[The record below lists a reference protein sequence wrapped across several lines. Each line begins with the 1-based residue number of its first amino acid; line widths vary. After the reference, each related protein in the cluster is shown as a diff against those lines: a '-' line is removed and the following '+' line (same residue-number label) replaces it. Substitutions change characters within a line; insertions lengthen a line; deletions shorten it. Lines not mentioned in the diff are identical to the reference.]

1 LNKPK
6 SVTLDDVAR
15 HAGVSYQT
23 VSRVLNQAAQVS
35 EKTRSRVEAA
45 MNELNYVPNRM
56 AQQLA
61 GKQSF
66 TLGLASTNLALNAPS
81 QGASAIKTRAN
92 QLGYHVVI
100 SMVEDLQLKSC
111 RAAVNELIA
120 QRVDGILINVPL
132 ETDNAQQ
139 VKQCCGNLPV
149 LFLDV
154 DPQANLLSILFDPQ
168 EGAMQ
173 GLEHLLALGH
183 RQIALLTGPLESVSA
198 RLRYEG
204 WLTGLTAHQLEA
216 FSVLHGDWSSASG
229 YQLALNLLNPPQRP
243 TAILVANDQMA
254 LGVLRAA
261 HQLGVTVPEQL
272 SVVGYDDTE
281 DSAYFQPPLT
291 TIAQDFRL
299 SGRESVNRMVQM
311 LQHPQQTSPGS
322 LLLNTTLMLR
332 QTTSS
337 PGESPDSVQSL
348 ALELKRIA
356 RQLEQL

>member
-1 LNKPK
+1 LNKPR

-35 EKTRSRVEAA
+35 DKTRVRVEAA
-45 MNELNYVPNRM
+45 MRELNYVPNRM

-61 GKQSF
+61 GKRSF

-100 SMVEDLQLKSC
+100 SMVEDLQLQSC

-132 ETDNAQQ
+132 ETADAHE
-139 VKQCCGNLPV
+139 VKQCCGDLPV

-154 DPQANLLSILFDPQ
+154 DPHANLFSILFDPL
-168 EGAMQ
+168 EGARQ
-173 GLEHLLALGH
+173 GLAHLISLGH
-183 RQIALLTGPLESVSA
+183 RDISLLTGPLESVSA

-204 WLTGLTAHQLEA
+204 WLSGLKEHSLNP

-229 YQLALNLLNPPQRP
+229 YQLALGLLNQPQRP

-261 HQLGVTVPEQL
+261 HEGGVAIPQQL

-299 SGRESVNRMVQM
+299 SGRESVNRMVQV
-311 LQHPQQTSPGS
+311 LQHPQQGIPES
-322 LLLNTTLMLR
+322 LLLHTTLMLR
-332 QTTSS
+332 HTTSS
-337 PGESPDSVQSL
+337 PGEQHECAQTL
-348 ALELKRIA
+348 ADELKRLA
-356 RQLEQL
+356 RRLERL

>member
-1 LNKPK
+1 MNKPK

-23 VSRVLNQAAQVS
+23 VSRVLNQAAQVA
-35 EKTRSRVEAA
+35 EKTRERVEAA
-45 MNELNYVPNRM
+45 MRELNYVPNRM

-61 GKQSF
+61 GKRSF

-81 QGASAIKTRAN
+81 QGASAIKSRAS

-100 SMVEDLQLKSC
+100 SMVEDLQLQSC

-132 ETDNAQQ
+132 DTENAHE

-154 DPQANLLSILFDPQ
+154 DPQTNLFSILFDPL
-168 EGAMQ
+168 EGARQ
-173 GLEHLLALGH
+173 GLEHLLGLGH
-183 RQIALLTGPLESVSA
+183 RDIALLTGPLESVSA

-204 WLTGLTAHQLEA
+204 WLGGLTENQLDP

-229 YQLALNLLNPPQRP
+229 YQLALELLNQSQRP

-261 HQLGVTVPEQL
+261 HQSGINVPQQL

-299 SGRESVNRMVQM
+299 SGRESVNRMVQA
-311 LQHPQQTSPGS
+311 LQHPQQTLPES
-322 LLLNTTLMLR
+322 LLLHTTLKLR
-332 QTTSS
+332 QTTSA
-337 PGESPDSVQSL
+337 PNKQVDSVLTL
-348 ALELKRIA
+348 ADQLKIIVRK
-356 RQLEQL
+356 LEQL